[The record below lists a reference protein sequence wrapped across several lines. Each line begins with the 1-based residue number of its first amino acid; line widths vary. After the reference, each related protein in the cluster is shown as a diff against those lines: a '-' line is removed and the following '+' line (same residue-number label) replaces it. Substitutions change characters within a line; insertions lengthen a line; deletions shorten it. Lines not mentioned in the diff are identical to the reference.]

1 MSAMIQNAHC
11 AEHTDTVRQLTASIN
26 QLSQS
31 LAAQEKRYSVMRW
44 VYRWTG
50 ISLMLVS
57 GILVYFTVALNQQVQ
72 AQGQAL
78 AQARA
83 DSQARVHTMIEM
95 LIRDVEQDMAAGD
108 APVTDGVTADAL
120 VFEGSFDGAAPGG
133 AVQSHHVGKLVAAFL
148 GKISVALDAVP
159 MMVDQMEAMNG
170 NMSMMNGNMAMMSG
184 NMAVIARDIDATM
197 GRAGRAMYGMPF
209 MPW

>member
-1 MSAMIQNAHC
+1 MLSQAD
-11 AEHTDTVRQLTASIN
+11 E
-26 QLSQS
+26 LSQS

-50 ISLMLVS
+50 VSLMLVS

-78 AQARA
+78 AQAQARA
-83 DSQARVHTMIEM
+83 DNQARVHSMIEM
-95 LIRDVEQDMAAGD
+95 LIQDVEQDMAAFD
-108 APVTDGVTADAL
+108 APLEDGVAADGRAL
-120 VFEGSFDGAAPGG
+120 EGPS
-133 AVQSHHVGKLVAAFL
+133 VQSHHVGKLVAAFL

-159 MMVDQMEAMNG
+159 MMVDQMKAMNG

-184 NMAVIARDIDATM
+184 NMAVMARDIDATM

>member
-1 MSAMIQNAHC
+1 MSETTQNAHC
-11 AEHTDTVRQLTASIN
+11 VENTDAVRQLTASID

-31 LAAQEKRYSVMRW
+31 LAAQEKRYDAMRL

-50 ISLMLVS
+50 VSLMLIS

-78 AQARA
+78 AAAQARA
-83 DSQARVHTMIEM
+83 AGNDRVNAMVDM
-95 LIRDVEQDMAAGD
+95 LMRDVEQDMAASGYVVGEPVEERESGD
-108 APVTDGVTADAL
+108 VAQ
-120 VFEGSFDGAAPGG
+120 GSV
-133 AVQSHHVGKLVAAFL
+133 VQSRHVNKLAAVFL

-159 MMVDQMEAMNG
+159 MMVEQMQAMNG

>member
-1 MSAMIQNAHC
+1 MSEMTQNAHC
-11 AEHTDTVRQLTASIN
+11 VENTDAVRQLTASID

-50 ISLMLVS
+50 VSLMLVS

-78 AQARA
+78 AQAQARA
-83 DSQARVHTMIEM
+83 DNQARVHSMIEM
-95 LIRDVEQDMAAGD
+95 LIQDVEQDMAAFD
-108 APVTDGVTADAL
+108 APLEDGVAADGQAL
-120 VFEGSFDGAAPGG
+120 EGPV
-133 AVQSHHVGKLVAAFL
+133 VQSHHVGKLVAAFL

-159 MMVDQMEAMNG
+159 MMVDQMKAMNG

-184 NMAVIARDIDATM
+184 NMAVMARDIDATM

>member
-1 MSAMIQNAHC
+1 MSEMTQNAHC
-11 AEHTDTVRQLTASIN
+11 VENTDAVRQLTASID

-50 ISLMLVS
+50 VSLMLVS

-78 AQARA
+78 AQAQARA
-83 DSQARVHTMIEM
+83 DNQARVHSMIEM
-95 LIRDVEQDMAAGD
+95 LIQDVEQDMAAFD
-108 APVTDGVTADAL
+108 APLEDGVAADGQAL
-120 VFEGSFDGAAPGG
+120 EGP

-159 MMVDQMEAMNG
+159 MMVDQMKAMNG

-184 NMAVIARDIDATM
+184 NMAVMARDIDATM

>member
-1 MSAMIQNAHC
+1 MSEATQNAHC
-11 AEHTDTVRQLTASIN
+11 VENTDAVRRLTASID

-31 LAAQEKRYSVMRW
+31 LAAQEKRYGAMRL

-50 ISLMLVS
+50 VSLMLVS

-78 AQARA
+78 AASQARA
-83 DSQARVHTMIEM
+83 DSNDRVNAMIEM
-95 LIRDVEQDMAAGD
+95 LMQDVEQDMATAGD
-108 APVTDGVTADAL
+108 AANAPVDDEASADATQ
-120 VFEGSFDGAAPGG
+120 GA
-133 AVQSHHVGKLVAAFL
+133 AVQSHHVSKLAAIFL

-159 MMVDQMEAMNG
+159 MMVEQMKAMNG

-184 NMAVIARDIDATM
+184 NVAVMARDIDATM